1 MSEAYYDG
9 RDALPRRGLFSGVI
23 PILIGIAVALTLLV
37 LFSYQQCTS
46 AFWDNLLDYPGSTR
60 VSETAQFL
68 STQQRIL
75 LSPDSAGTI
84 ERWYAAQAA
93 GQMREAVTSGDF
105 SGVSRVPRF
114 VLTADPGGV
123 GTRIVFTTTC
133 P

>member
-1 MSEAYYDG
+1 MSHAGYEG
-9 RDALPRRGLFSGVI
+9 RDPLPQRSIFAGVI
-23 PILIGIAVALTLLV
+23 PILIGIAVALVLL
-37 LFSYQQCTS
+37 FTFFYQRCSS

-60 VSETAQFL
+60 VYETAQFL

-75 LSPDSAGTI
+75 LSPDSAGAI

-93 GQMREAVTSGDF
+93 AEMRQAVTSGDF
-105 SGVSRVPRF
+105 STLSRVPAF
-114 VLTADPGGV
+114 VLIADPGGA